1 MTEYLRLLRHP
12 RFRLLLSGQIISLLA
27 DAIFPMVVVTAV
39 AQHATGYS
47 IAVIFAAR
55 AFALGGL
62 VLFAGGLIDRVNP
75 VAAAVTADTIR
86 LAALLAFA
94 LTWDGR
100 LGVGALIVAV
110 IVGACEAVSEPALL
124 VIAPTVAESDPD
136 DSGPVYAL
144 LDTLRHGATVV
155 GPVLAAV
162 IASALGVGSA
172 AALAAGFFGLSAAA
186 TRIAGARVARPPR
199 TDDERAPLV
208 RDAVAGL
215 KPLWNIPWIRIVHC
229 ISLLHVLLA
238 VGPWTVILPTVV
250 LAQSGSTARYGMLL
264 SAFALGA
271 VGGAL
276 LGGKIR
282 GPHRGIWAM
291 LLLSLFG
298 FTVFTPALTA
308 ELPLLVLA
316 FVLGGVGQEACD
328 VVKMTAMRKE
338 IPEKYWGRAFS
349 ADFFFSFAALPVGQ
363 LIGAALVSILDAHT
377 LLIVAGAMVSMTSL
391 LVLLSADMRRFA
403 TSQSAPDG
411 G

>member
-1 MTEYLRLLRHP
+1 M
-12 RFRLLLSGQIISLLA
+12 I
-27 DAIFPMVVVTAV
+27 VVTAV
-39 AQHATGYS
+39 AHDATGYS
-47 IAVIFAAR
+47 LAAIFAAR

-62 VLFAGGLIDRVNP
+62 VLCAGGLIDRVNP

-86 LAALLAFA
+86 LAALVAFA

-144 LDTLRHGATVV
+144 LDTLRHGAIVV

-199 TDDERAPLV
+199 TDDQRASLV

-215 KPLWNIPWIRIVHC
+215 KLLWSIPWIRIVQC
-229 ISLLHVLLA
+229 ISVLHVLLA

-282 GPHRGIWAM
+282 GPHRGMWAM

-328 VVKMTAMRKE
+328 VIKMTAMRKE

-377 LLIVAGAMVSMTSL
+377 LLIVAGAMVTTTSL

-403 TSQSAPDG
+403 TSQSALVAG
-411 G
+411 